1 MANNYGTN
9 LNSFSEGLMTGYNF
23 VDAIFDRRQQAK
35 DRQRALELENER
47 IGMARESHKTSME
60 GIARDRKFEDQD
72 RERDAGDRV
81 GKEAND
87 AAAYYGSVDK
97 VPPELR
103 LQTYRKLKP
112 DATQEEADAQ
122 FGSLA
127 MRGGDFIEGAAL
139 KERDRQAMEDSA
151 AGVLSTGAPKG
162 EQAPQPAAG
171 PVSRPLAAG
180 GTRGGRGRT
189 GGKSFS
195 MLQFNEQEDSHL
207 RAIANGDA
215 NKELFLRIAPTIEN
229 RGSRDNMYSGDV
241 SSAGAAGPYQF
252 MAGTAQAVGLDP
264 AQRNDFFASA
274 TGAGKLYDDLNQRYG
289 GNMRAM
295 LADYNGGPAA
305 GKAVMEG
312 RLPPAQETR
321 DYLAMADDLLSKGTA
336 SISGGPIADNTRRV
350 ATPDPVAP
358 EPDLRAQQKAKV
370 AADNAPIAAPPP
382 KQPIKRTPEQLWG
395 GVADLRQ
402 QSGMERQ
409 IRENPALYTHQWLA
423 ERGQVSDPQTRYSVD
438 VTVRNGLQDEVKLRR
453 DQFNNATDPK
463 TKQQAATLLKMR
475 EGQLAEVSKLA
486 ANSAIDA
493 RMPRSMKPGATPAA
507 AMAVAVQDQQGMP
520 KQSSPDE
527 MRLLGTQMDRMAAG
541 KQERYSPQNV
551 KRVARAVSLGV
562 ITMEQGKNLLETGTM
577 DKREKTQYVNVGEGY
592 VIADNGETRE
602 IIDLSA
608 HVAARKA
615 EGKEGS
621 LESGQRSLRHRANV
635 EYADKQLTAMQE
647 DGEFDFHWLG
657 GGAKPHAVVG
667 GFFESVS
674 KAAPQLKS
682 KYNIDV
688 IDPDTGT
695 MTLGHLSEG
704 EIQSLIGWYSKQRS
718 QNQDAWLFPEQKD
731 LSQYGPQVSAPSDG
745 GYKITPVQ

>member
-1 MANNYGTN
+1 MANNYGSN
-9 LNSFSEGLMTGYNF
+9 INSFSEGLMTGYNF

-47 IGMARESHKTSME
+47 VAMARESHKSAMTDAE
-60 GIARDRKFEDQD
+60 RGRTFEDQD
-72 RERDAGDRV
+72 RAQAAGDRV

-87 AAAYYGSVDK
+87 LAAYHGGVDK
-97 VPPELR
+97 VPADLM
-103 LQTYRKLKP
+103 LQTVRKHKP
-112 DATQEEADAQ
+112 DATPEEATSL
-122 FGSLA
+122 FGTLA
-127 MRGGDFIEGAAL
+127 MRGGDYIEGAAM
-139 KERDRQAMEDSA
+139 KERDRQTLEDTA
-151 AGVLSTGAPKG
+151 AGVLSTGAPKA
-162 EQAPQPAAG
+162 APAT
-171 PVSRPLAAG
+171 AG
-180 GTRGGRGRT
+180 GPTAAVTPTTSGGGRGGRNRAA
-189 GGKSFS
+189 GGKSFA
-195 MLQFNEQEDSHL
+195 MLQFEPGEEAHIRRL
-207 RAIANGDA
+207 AGDDPNA
-215 NKELFLRIAPTIEN
+215 DLFLRIAPTIEN
-229 RGSRDNMYSGDV
+229 RGSRANMYSGNV

-252 MAGTAQAVGLDP
+252 MAATAQSVGLDP

-274 TGAGKLYDDLNQRYG
+274 SGARALYDDLNKRYN

-305 GKAVMEG
+305 GAAVMKGE
-312 RLPPAQETR
+312 LPPAKETQE
-321 DYLAMADDLLSKGTA
+321 YLRMADELIANGAA
-336 SISGGPIADNTRRV
+336 SFDTGPAADTSRRV
-350 ATPDPVAP
+350 PTPDPP
-358 EPDLRAQQKAKV
+358 RTV
-370 AADNAPIAAPPP
+370 AAAEDKTRPAFSNRPDTAAQHTHEADKYAAQRKAATDGIARASLD
-382 KQPIKRTPEQLWG
+382 T
-395 GVADLRQ
+395 
-402 QSGMERQ
+402 
-409 IRENPALYTHQWLA
+409 
-423 ERGQVSDPQTRYSVD
+423 
-438 VTVRNGLQDEVKLRR
+438 TVRKNLSELVFQASREFDS
-453 DQFNNATDPK
+453 ATDPK
-463 TKQQAATLLKMR
+463 LKAAAGRKLFMLR
-475 EGQLAEVSKLA
+475 GQLADVSHKA
-486 ANSAIDA
+486 QGSSIDS
-493 RMPRSMKPGATPAA
+493 RMPRSSKPGPVPAA

-520 KQSSPDE
+520 KQSTPDE
-527 MRLLGTQMDRMAAG
+527 LRLLGTQMDRLAAA
-541 KQERYSPQNV
+541 KQERYSPENV

-592 VIADNGETRE
+592 VIADNGESRE

-621 LESGQRSLRHRANV
+621 LKAEQRSLRHRANV

-674 KAAPQLKS
+674 KAAPQLKT
-682 KYNIDV
+682 KYGIDV
-688 IDPDTGT
+688 MDPDTGT

-718 QNQDAWLFPEQKD
+718 ENQDAWLFPEQKD